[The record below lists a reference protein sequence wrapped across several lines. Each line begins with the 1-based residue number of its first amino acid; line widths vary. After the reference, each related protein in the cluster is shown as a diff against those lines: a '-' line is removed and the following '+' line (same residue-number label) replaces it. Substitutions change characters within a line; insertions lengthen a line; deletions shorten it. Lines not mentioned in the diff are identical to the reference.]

1 MILTIILLFLF
12 GVFAIILEVA
22 LPFGIS
28 ATVGIAMIAFSG
40 YLAVKAAGPVGG
52 MIYLVIALIIAAF
65 TAFWSIRSGLRL
77 IRLKSSGPG
86 DSARADGEDVDTDYS
101 DGPPIGA
108 LASVVQPLRPT
119 GTIEWEGHRLSAR
132 AIHPEQELAVGSTV
146 RVVERD
152 STYFIVEESAGGA
165 G

>member
-28 ATVGIAMIAFSG
+28 AALGVAVIAFSG
-40 YLAVKAAGPVGG
+40 YLAVQAAGPVGG
-52 MIYLVIALIIAAF
+52 TIYLVIALFIVTF
-65 TAFWSIRSGLRL
+65 TAYWSIRSGLRL
-77 IRLKSSGPG
+77 IRLKSLNPD
-86 DSARADGEDVDTDYS
+86 DSARADGEDADADYS

-108 LASVVQPLRPT
+108 LAAVVQPLRPT
-119 GTIEWEGHRLSAR
+119 GTIEWEGRRLSAR
-132 AIHPEQELAVGSTV
+132 TIHPEQELAVGSTV

-152 STYFIVEESAGGA
+152 SIYFIVEESSGEAG
-165 G
+165 